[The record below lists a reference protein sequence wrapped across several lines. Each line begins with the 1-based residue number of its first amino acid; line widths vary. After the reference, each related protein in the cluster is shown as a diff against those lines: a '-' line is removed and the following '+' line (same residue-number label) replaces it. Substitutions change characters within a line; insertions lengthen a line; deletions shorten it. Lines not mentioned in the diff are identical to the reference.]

1 MRIFPSM
8 IGGGKNTILP
18 FPFHRRRKTTE
29 GTISIS
35 GYIRGVGRKYKGN
48 GEGRGGGLWRFTT
61 QTATRINIQ
70 AGASTD

>member
-1 MRIFPSM
+1 M
-8 IGGGKNTILP
+8 IGIWWREKHDPFSPPLP
-18 FPFHRRRKTTE
+18 LHRRRKTTE